1 MLIIKTKETKIVHK
15 LKYKDWIRLAYT
27 TSFFTLLLMH
37 FAFPREQLSEAIL
50 QALRDENLND
60 PRERIEI
67 AQSHAFYMPSL
78 LGQP

>member
-1 MLIIKTKETKIVHK
+1 
-15 LKYKDWIRLAYT
+15 
-27 TSFFTLLLMH
+27 MH
-37 FAFPREQLSEAIL
+37 FAFSREHSSSEAIL
-50 QALRDENLND
+50 QALRDENQND

>member
-1 MLIIKTKETKIVHK
+1 MQLG
-15 LKYKDWIRLAYT
+15 YA

-37 FAFPREQLSEAIL
+37 FAFFREYSSSEAIL
-50 QALRDENLND
+50 QALRDENQND